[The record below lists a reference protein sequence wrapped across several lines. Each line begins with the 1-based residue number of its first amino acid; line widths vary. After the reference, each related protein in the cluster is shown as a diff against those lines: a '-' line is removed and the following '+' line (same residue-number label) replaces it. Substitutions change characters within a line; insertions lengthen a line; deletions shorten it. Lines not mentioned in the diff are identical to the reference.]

1 MIYKV
6 ISTKKG
12 FLKQSWCFVSCLDSH
27 AGTWINFPPQ
37 LAAPMPLFLLRY
49 AEFGPL
55 NLSSLWVLRRIVLPY
70 ILLIGKIQPKVKT
83 KQRKMEE
90 RIDENWKFYGR
101 KNLPSSFAK

>member
-12 FLKQSWCFVSCLDSH
+12 FLKQSWCFVSCLDSR

-49 AEFGPL
+49 AEIGP
-55 NLSSLWVLRRIVLPY
+55 P
-70 ILLIGKIQPKVKT
+70 QT
-83 KQRKMEE
+83 
-90 RIDENWKFYGR
+90 
-101 KNLPSSFAK
+101 

>member
-12 FLKQSWCFVSCLDSH
+12 FLKQSWCFVSCLDSR

-49 AEFGPL
+49 AEIGPL
-55 NLSSLWVLRRIVLPY
+55 NLSSLWFFASSLYGKTRTMAK
-70 ILLIGKIQPKVKT
+70 ILV
-83 KQRKMEE
+83 
-90 RIDENWKFYGR
+90 
-101 KNLPSSFAK
+101 

>member
-12 FLKQSWCFVSCLDSH
+12 FLKQSWCFVSCLDSR

-49 AEFGPL
+49 TEIGPL
-55 NLSSLWVLRRIVLPY
+55 NLSSLW
-70 ILLIGKIQPKVKT
+70 GKQNDT
-83 KQRKMEE
+83 
-90 RIDENWKFYGR
+90 
-101 KNLPSSFAK
+101 PSSGPHRKLTKAL

>member
-12 FLKQSWCFVSCLDSH
+12 FLKQSWCFVSCLDSR

-49 AEFGPL
+49 AEIGPL
-55 NLSSLWVLRRIVLPY
+55 NLSSLWLGPQTCFVN
-70 ILLIGKIQPKVKT
+70 
-83 KQRKMEE
+83 KQLTDVNK
-90 RIDENWKFYGR
+90 KL
-101 KNLPSSFAK
+101 KSFGFLT

>member
-12 FLKQSWCFVSCLDSH
+12 FLKQSWCFVSCLDSR

-49 AEFGPL
+49 AEIGPL
-55 NLSSLWVLRRIVLPY
+55 MLRTSGGIQGQVAQLLNNTNKRLSHTFKIRLPFVHVTSQ
-70 ILLIGKIQPKVKT
+70 LA
-83 KQRKMEE
+83 
-90 RIDENWKFYGR
+90 N
-101 KNLPSSFAK
+101 